1 MSTDPKKPVIPQ
13 ATPFQRFT
21 IRLVDG
27 RFVRVP
33 KSDFPVTHGVDQSAT
48 SNQTEIRDL
57 YQLVNGQF
65 VRIGKAGASPAE
77 PITAKSPP
85 VPVAPASAEYPDPTF
100 DMPDE
105 HRLPETR

>member
-1 MSTDPKKPVIPQ
+1 MSADQPKPLTQQ

-33 KSDFPVTHGVDQSAT
+33 KSDLPVMLGVDQSAT

-57 YQLVNGQF
+57 FRLVNGQF
-65 VRIGKAGASPAE
+65 VRVGPADPGPAPDLAAKPPPGALP
-77 PITAKSPP
+77 TAP
-85 VPVAPASAEYPDPTF
+85 EYPDPTF
-100 DMPDE
+100 DVPDE
-105 HRLPETR
+105 HRLPGTR